1 MTVLFHS
8 TTARDDAL
16 DKLKD
21 TTPTTPDGNK
31 LRLDKTKT
39 QRQLDRNSS
48 LYHAKDL
55 LSKHPTTNNK
65 TVDIDWKERAVTL
78 DGTPTFKQTSRDVT
92 GTFIPTYATLNF

>member
-55 LSKHPTTNNK
+55 LSKHPNNANK
-65 TVDIDWKERAVTL
+65 HVEIIWKDRTVEVDRQ
-78 DGTPTFKQTSRDVT
+78 PTFNKNSRDVT
-92 GTFIPTYATLNF
+92 GTFTPTYATLNF